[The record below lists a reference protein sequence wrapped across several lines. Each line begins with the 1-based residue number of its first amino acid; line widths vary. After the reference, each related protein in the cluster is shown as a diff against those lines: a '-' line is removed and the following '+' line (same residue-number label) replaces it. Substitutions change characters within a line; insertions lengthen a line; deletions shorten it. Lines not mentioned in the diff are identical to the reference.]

1 MLSAS
6 RLARRRATACA
17 AVAVATTLLT
27 APFAAAPGAHAT
39 TPPEGSAALT
49 IAPVDPLLS
58 ADERLVVELVLDNR
72 SRDVSPPTS
81 VELLITAAPIATR
94 YSLSRWFDGQA
105 IAANRSVAT
114 VDLPAVAALDE
125 HSVTVSVEADALDL
139 GGAPWG
145 AYGLAA
151 SAPSVTGSTSVVV
164 LDEPGDARPTRVAI
178 AAPLDAEDGDD
189 GMLTA
194 AELESATGPRG
205 EARAALSAA
214 LAAGAT
220 IGVDPVIGASLA
232 ALGEDAPEAAV
243 DWIYRAD
250 TSGAYPLAYSN
261 ADPIALVRAG
271 HYPVEPLGIPRLG
284 GPPLPASAGAIGT
297 RRPVIDAT
305 AAVVDGADVD
315 ALSAIGTVVISTGAL
330 DEELGGRTPSAHATI
345 DGVEVLAADAQLQRL
360 LTASTSAEP
369 LEASNARA
377 EALALL
383 ATITRERPSDQ
394 RTLAAVLPSTTQGS
408 SMETLDVLAGAG
420 FVETVGVDAA
430 LQVEPREAD
439 LALTEGPGRTAGADL
454 VQAALAQEAEA
465 ARVASIV
472 GDPSTLLASL
482 RLALLAALPDAGRP
496 VTEADHRAI
505 ENLGSELT
513 EVRNA
518 VQIVGGSE
526 IHAVGERVPM
536 PITVMNQLEV
546 PAEVVLTVRASN
558 ALVNVTQPATTVT
571 VSPGTQQRVQVPVDI
586 VGSGTVLLIAQL
598 HTPDGV
604 PLGQVQTLRVTA
616 QPTIETAVA
625 LVLGSAIVLLLVFG
639 VWRSVR
645 KRRAGQAHGDLD
657 APEAQERTE
666 ETE

>member
-1 MLSAS
+1 M
-6 RLARRRATACA
+6 
-17 AVAVATTLLT
+17 
-27 APFAAAPGAHAT
+27 
-39 TPPEGSAALT
+39 LT
-49 IAPVDPLLS
+49 IAPIDPLLS
-58 ADERLVVELVLDNR
+58 ADEQLVVEVMLDNR
-72 SRDVSPPTS
+72 SSAVSPPTS

-94 YSLSRWFDGQA
+94 YSLSRWFAGEA
-105 IAANRSVAT
+105 IAANRVLAT
-114 VDLPAVAALDE
+114 VDLPAVAALDQ
-125 HSVTVSVEADALDL
+125 HSVTVSVGPDALGL

-164 LDEPGDARPTRVAI
+164 LDEPGDARPTRLAL
-178 AAPLDAEDGDD
+178 AAPLDAEDGED
-189 GMLTA
+189 GLLTSR
-194 AELESATGPRG
+194 ELESATGPRG
-205 EARAALSAA
+205 EARTALDAA

-220 IGVDPVIGASLA
+220 VGVDPVIGASVA
-232 ALGEDAPEAAV
+232 ALGQDAPDAAV
-243 DWIYRAD
+243 DWLERAD
-250 TSGAYPLAYSN
+250 SPGAYALEYSN

-271 HYPVEPLGIPRLG
+271 HYPIDLLGIPRAE
-284 GPPLPASAGAIGT
+284 GPPLPPSAGAIGT

-305 AAVVDGADVD
+305 AAVIDRADLD
-315 ALSAIGTVVISTGAL
+315 ALSAIGTVVVSTGAL
-330 DEELGGRTPSAHATI
+330 DEEVGGRTPSAHATI
-345 DGVEVLAADAQLQRL
+345 DGIEVLAADAQLQRL
-360 LTASTSAEP
+360 LAEAASP
-369 LEASNARA
+369 GRLEASSARA

-394 RTLAAVLPSTTQGS
+394 RTLAAVLPATTQGS
-408 SMETLDVLAGAG
+408 SSDTLTALAGAG

-430 LQVEPREAD
+430 VEVEPREAA
-439 LALTEGPGRTAGADL
+439 LAVSENSERAAGAEL

-465 ARVASIV
+465 ARIAGIV

-482 RLALLAALPDAGRP
+482 RLSLLAALPDAGRP
-496 VTEADHRAI
+496 VTEADRSAI
-505 ENLGSELT
+505 ESLGSELM

-536 PITVMNQLEV
+536 PITLMNQLDV
-546 PAEVVLTVRASN
+546 PAEVVLSVRSSN
-558 ALVNVTQPATTVT
+558 ALVNVTQPSTTVT
-571 VSPGTQQRVQVPVDI
+571 VSPGSQQRVQVPVEI
-586 VGSGTVLLIAQL
+586 VGTGTVLLIVQL

-604 PLGQVQTLRVTA
+604 PLGQMQTLRVTA

-625 LVLGSAIVLLLVFG
+625 WMLGSAIVLLLVFG

-657 APEAQERTE
+657 APEDQELAE